1 VIFTSMMKAYEIP
14 VTRPVLKMLRRD
26 HGYSRHLNINR
37 WVFAKA
43 IGHPSNWER
52 YISTTK
58 NNQVRIT
65 LVCRYASIGKLYTC
79 ARLMEFEFDIKM
91 MTYIQGATE
100 AGMAAAEAIRCFFE
114 KYDISEEDMK
124 LETAYKRWQRFQ
136 DKEYQRDLIPLW

>member
-1 VIFTSMMKAYEIP
+1 MKAYEIP
-14 VTRPVLKMLRRD
+14 VSRPALKMLKRD
-26 HGYSRHLNINR
+26 HGYSRHIVIDR
-37 WVFAKA
+37 WVYAKCQGN
-43 IGHPSNWER
+43 IHQWRR
-52 YISTTK
+52 YLANTAS
-58 NNQVRIT
+58 NQVRIT
-65 LVCRYASIGKLYTC
+65 VVSRYASPGKLYTC